1 MKAVAW
7 CPWQSGILATGGG
20 ASDKTIKIWNINSGS
35 LVSSVE
41 TKSQVRARGAIAQ
54 SVGRPSKVS
63 VWRNLTGVGSNHKKD
78 MSSASLSDIAA
89 A

>member
-41 TKSQVRARGAIAQ
+41 TKSQVCSRGAIAQ
-54 SVGRPSKVS
+54 SVERPSKVP
-63 VWRNLTGVGSNHKKD
+63 VWRNSTGVGSNHKKD
-78 MSSASLSDIAA
+78 MSSASLSDNAA